1 MNGWDA
7 VFFPP
12 SKRYAHEMALRLRMI
27 AGARRLSRIRARN
40 VFAQLCGYG
49 DWDDLD
55 DNLMNDR
62 ITVTV
67 WDDELD
73 PDTFSERMDMQI
85 GPVVAALHISVNR
98 AMAILDALQPSRRQH
113 APTNDGLDDFCA
125 KFDEWLVHTRPLSVF
140 PTSRKLPRTAAQL
153 REMVRDCPTLYRKA
167 PKPSGTA
174 RKRF

>member
-12 SKRYAHEMALRLRMI
+12 SKRYGEEMAQRLRLV
-27 AGARRLSRIRARN
+27 AGVRRLSTIRARN
-40 VFAQLCGYG
+40 IFARMCGYG
-49 DWDDLD
+49 DWDDLG

-73 PDTFSERMDMQI
+73 PDTFGERMDMQL
-85 GPVVAALHISVNR
+85 GPLVAALHVSVNR

-113 APTNDGLDDFCA
+113 SPTDDGLDDFCA
-125 KFDEWLVHTRPLSVF
+125 KFDEWRVHMRTLPVR
-140 PTSRKLPRTAAQL
+140 PTSKKIAKCRRAFGKDGL
-153 REMVRDCPTLYRKA
+153 
-167 PKPSGTA
+167 
-174 RKRF
+174 